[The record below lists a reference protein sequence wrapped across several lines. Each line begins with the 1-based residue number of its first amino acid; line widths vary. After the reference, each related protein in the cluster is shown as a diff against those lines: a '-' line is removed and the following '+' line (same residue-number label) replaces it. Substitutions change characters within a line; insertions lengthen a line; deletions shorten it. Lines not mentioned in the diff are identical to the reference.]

1 MAGSTF
7 VRRLPKSRL
16 KHNLT
21 RKFSHLRYIT
31 KRNSSKR
38 QVDNPSSNFQHLAFP
53 FYKKHLV
60 GSTLPLVGKAPSLHL
75 NDIKSL
81 RYWKL
86 FPMAGILLDRLK
98 ANLFSK
104 QLINMAPRK
113 VLKQL
118 VRKRLRLFAMRSKT
132 LPRLP
137 QTSKFQ
143 SRADAYNSSSRS
155 LRIKTTRKVYI
166 RRMDT
171 PRHVLRSKT
180 SYPLMFTNNVSS
192 NKLKKNQ
199 LDVTLNTFLKPRS
212 NRRARK
218 FTKILFRRMKR
229 RSLRRLRRKKPLG
242 RLPEV
247 AQRSA
252 SWLLKRA
259 RIRRSHLLRKNP
271 RQQFRFS
278 KKKMKHATVKKPR
291 ALQVFNFLRRN
302 YKSNR
307 PVQLLRSKTI
317 TSLNTRTNTTSLYT
331 QLPVK
336 ARPNLWDALVT
347 FSSACPSP
355 KSRRRVRDRVKGV
368 TLYPV
373 LATRTNKNFTFKNF
387 GMFLNTLTFFA
398 QKNPFTYKFLF
409 KKKIFSF
416 LYPNEVRNALMNRKK
431 RITFYKLVYKVKHKI
446 KERPRYSLSS
456 FNKFFLRQ
464 YKSTLANDANN
475 LLTQDL
481 FSTCKEGLGN
491 LSQQHLTLQNYA
503 LAQDEIMYSENF
515 KHRGQDLSFR
525 WTEVKIPRVRFRP
538 GYQRM
543 WRRARTALQE
553 SLNLKF
559 IYQQQLT
566 RYLVRFYKGSNRYN
580 LSQAEMSLNRV
591 VMYSRLLPDNPTV
604 DAFMSQKLV
613 YLNGRPIYDPYTI
626 LVPNDIIQL
635 IVSMWYYVTYRWIS
649 NWTLKRHKKFKKLVY
664 RKGLASR
671 QKVMKLK
678 KQRSY
683 YTPNWIHLAR
693 YDISDVK
700 PYIEVDYFTLS
711 AIVLYEPFQTYYASP
726 DEAPDYR
733 PTIYRMY
740 NWKYIN

>member
-1 MAGSTF
+1 M
-7 VRRLPKSRL
+7 RRLPKGRIKRTLTKRFSRL
-16 KHNLT
+16 RHVV
-21 RKFSHLRYIT
+21 
-31 KRNSSKR
+31 KRNSGQRRGTKLY
-38 QVDNPSSNFQHLAFP
+38 SNFQHLSFLS
-53 FYKKHLV
+53 YKKHLV
-60 GSTLPLVGKAPSLHL
+60 GSTIPLVGKAPSMHL
-75 NDIKSL
+75 NDTKPL

-86 FPMAGILLDRLK
+86 FPMAGTSLDYLK
-98 ANLFSK
+98 TNLFSK
-104 QLINMAPRK
+104 HLVNKAPRK

-118 VRKRLRLFAMRSKT
+118 VRKRLRLFFMRSKT

-137 QTSKFQ
+137 QTSKFW
-143 SRADAYNSSSRS
+143 SRADAYNSSSRN

-166 RRMDT
+166 RRMET
-171 PRHVLRSKT
+171 PKHVLRSKT
-180 SYPLMFTNNVSS
+180 SYPLMFTNSVSS

-199 LDVTLNTFLKPRS
+199 LDVTLNSFLRPRS

-218 FTKILFRRMKR
+218 FTKILFRRVKR
-229 RSLRRLRRKKPLG
+229 RSLRRLRRKKTLG
-242 RLPEV
+242 RQN
-247 AQRSA
+247 AIIQNSTK
-252 SWLLKRA
+252 WLLKRV
-259 RIRRSHLLRKNP
+259 RIRRYYLLRKHP
-271 RQQFRFS
+271 RRRLS
-278 KKKMKHATVKKPR
+278 LKKKRIKYVTVKKPR
-291 ALQVFNFLRRN
+291 TAQMFNFSRKYHKPKKLTQPSRSITTDSSNVATVTPSLLVRWKAKAQ
-302 YKSNR
+302 YK
-307 PVQLLRSKTI
+307 
-317 TSLNTRTNTTSLYT
+317 
-331 QLPVK
+331 
-336 ARPNLWDALVT
+336 LWGALVS
-347 FSSACPSP
+347 FSSVCSSP
-355 KSRRRVRDRVKGV
+355 KRQLRVRDRVKGV

-373 LATRTNKNFTFKNF
+373 LSTRTGKNFTFKNF

-431 RITFYKLVYKVKHKI
+431 RITFYKLVYKVKHKV

-464 YKSTLANDANN
+464 YKSTLANASNN

-481 FSTCKEGLGN
+481 FSTRKEGLGN
-491 LSQQHLTLQNYA
+491 LSQQHLALQNYE
-503 LAQDEIMYSENF
+503 LSQDEIMYSENF

-566 RYLVRFYKGSNRYN
+566 RYLVRFYKGSNSYN

-604 DAFMSQKLV
+604 NAFMSQKLV
-613 YLNGRPIYDPYTI
+613 YLNGSPVFDPNRI
-626 LVPNDIIQL
+626 LVPNDVVQL
-635 IVSMWYYVTYRWIS
+635 IISMWYYVTYRWIS

-693 YDISDVK
+693 YDISDIK
-700 PYIEVDYFTLS
+700 PYLEVDYFTLS
-711 AIVLYEPFQTYYASP
+711 AMVLYEPFQTYYSSP